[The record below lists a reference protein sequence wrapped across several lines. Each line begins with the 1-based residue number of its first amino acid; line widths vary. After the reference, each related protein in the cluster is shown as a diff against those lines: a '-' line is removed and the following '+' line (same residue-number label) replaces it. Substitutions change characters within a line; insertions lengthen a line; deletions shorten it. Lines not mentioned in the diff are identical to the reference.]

1 MKPALQAA
9 LEELDT
15 RQEVVDYIA
24 ELNKIIGELKQR
36 ILQIENRPTMLV
48 TNTGTYT
55 VLEVSPTT
63 FKEIWKK
70 LYAVGYWHCADD
82 ESELILLGNIAL
94 KEAPS
99 PARNGD
105 PV

>member
-48 TNTGTYT
+48 INTRTYT
-55 VLEVSPTT
+55 VLEVSPET
-63 FKEIWKK
+63 FKEVWQK
-70 LYAVGYWHCADD
+70 LYAVGYLHCIDD
-82 ESELILLGNIAL
+82 ERELIILGTIAL
-94 KEAPS
+94 KEATPTN
-99 PARNGD
+99 NGD